1 MLAIM
6 VVLLDALEAA
16 KTGVMV
22 VAKVL
27 VLEHVT
33 LDVKRVVTTHV
44 RNRAKDTVEA
54 IALFHAKL
62 CL

>member
-1 MLAIM
+1 MDAQQ
-6 VVLLDALEAA
+6 VALEAV

-33 LDVKRVVTTHV
+33 PVVKRVVTTRA
-44 RNRAKDTVEA
+44 RNHAKDTVGV